1 MSIEDRFKK
10 NTRQGI
16 HPGILASRILTL
28 IKESAY
34 VTMLNPVP
42 RNRGTGFVLN
52 LLFEGQKMDI
62 IDILGTIKGKVLDT
76 SHFDLLINAYELQ
89 NQNIVQLKDNNDALR
104 VSSELLKQKIKE
116 LNDENTIL
124 RETIKKYKNI
134 IKLLPQTSLIDNFS
148 EIAVNI
154 LELYISNDTTEL
166 WEKYIMRTLSFSEIQ
181 VQEGLDEL
189 RRAELIS
196 SYSFDPSHGREYSLT
211 EKGRYNLA
219 IKSKQSFLD
228 MDFPTD

>member
-1 MSIEDRFKK
+1 
-10 NTRQGI
+10 
-16 HPGILASRILTL
+16 
-28 IKESAY
+28 
-34 VTMLNPVP
+34 
-42 RNRGTGFVLN
+42 
-52 LLFEGQKMDI
+52 MDI
-62 IDILGTIKGKVLDT
+62 ITILGTIKGKVLDAA
-76 SHFDLLINAYELQ
+76 HFDLLIKAYELQ
-89 NQNIVQLKDNNDALR
+89 NQNIVQLKDNNDALG

-116 LNDENTIL
+116 LNDENAIL
-124 RETIKKYKNI
+124 KETIKKYKNI

-148 EIAVNI
+148 KIAVNI

-166 WEKYIMRTLSFSEIQ
+166 WEKYIMRTLPFSEIQ

-219 IKSKQSFLD
+219 IKSKQSF
-228 MDFPTD
+228 